1 MLHIALIVGAAYLA
15 IALIAYLLVLP
26 LLRGAK
32 IGDRVVMG
40 SVGGPGWQPPTP
52 DRSAQPTDGRFSR
65 SGNVARARVELAYGA
80 LALDRLTLQAATLLG
95 AEEAC
100 LVLRD
105 TGTRPKLT
113 VVAQHGLGVE
123 ALGEHLPEGHEL
135 AIVALSESRP
145 VTFPGG
151 RFSRPSEIELE
162 LGPGIAAAT
171 PISWHGA
178 VRGALSV
185 RTLGPAAR
193 VSRRELELLAEI
205 AGLAGL
211 ALEHRRRRELTNAD
225 TNAEVRL
232 LLDAVSRSDPYSSR
246 HADDVAELARWVGAE
261 LGLDRVAAYELEVT
275 AALHDVGKMRV
286 PLDILHA
293 PRSLT
298 EAEQE
303 VMGMHPVWS
312 FEIVAAV
319 PGLEAVAPLVRAHHE
334 RWDGAGYPDG
344 LAGRRIPLPSR
355 IVAACDAIG
364 ALTTDRPYRR
374 STSIESAV
382 EEISRCSGTQFDPEV
397 VSVLQSGIDQPRSRE
412 LALAR

>member
-1 MLHIALIVGAAYLA
+1 
-15 IALIAYLLVLP
+15 
-26 LLRGAK
+26 
-32 IGDRVVMG
+32 
-40 SVGGPGWQPPTP
+40 
-52 DRSAQPTDGRFSR
+52 
-65 SGNVARARVELAYGA
+65 
-80 LALDRLTLQAATLLG
+80 
-95 AEEAC
+95 
-100 LVLRD
+100 
-105 TGTRPKLT
+105 
-113 VVAQHGLGVE
+113 
-123 ALGEHLPEGHEL
+123 
-135 AIVALSESRP
+135 
-145 VTFPGG
+145 
-151 RFSRPSEIELE
+151 
-162 LGPGIAAAT
+162 
-171 PISWHGA
+171 

-397 VSVLQSGIDQPRSRE
+397 VSVLQSGIGQPRSRE